1 VKSTLLIVLYALFVL
16 LCSCVR
22 DPVRADDRKER
33 DYVPSPSTLEPGAG
47 TRVVRI
53 TGTVQATKALAVRV
67 PQIAAQNSRLTLVSL
82 IPNGSKVQAGDLL
95 AEFDATSLI
104 DEDREA
110 KGKLSE
116 LIHQLAERKAKA
128 RSDAAKRSALLV
140 EAEADLAK
148 ARIQLRKGPILSDID
163 RKKNE
168 TLSESAQARVESLT
182 KSNRLH
188 DLEEEAAIGVLEKKV
203 ERQNL
208 RLERLANNM
217 DRLSIK
223 SPHAGMIAL
232 ETVWRSGSMG
242 PPQEGDL
249 LNPGQP
255 VLRIFDP
262 GAMVVEGTI
271 SEADVSALAH
281 AAEAKVYLDA
291 YPGATF
297 DARLESASPV
307 ATAGLDTPVRNFSAR
322 FRILQQDP
330 RLLPDLS
337 ASLEIV
343 IPAKE
348 KSR

>member
-1 VKSTLLIVLYALFVL
+1 
-16 LCSCVR
+16 
-22 DPVRADDRKER
+22 
-33 DYVPSPSTLEPGAG
+33 
-47 TRVVRI
+47 
-53 TGTVQATKALAVRV
+53 
-67 PQIAAQNSRLTLVSL
+67 
-82 IPNGSKVQAGDLL
+82 VQAGDLL